1 MFSPSWLTV
10 FVGYIGPLVS
20 GCYKC
25 HQVDATCL
33 TFASMQ
39 LRLLVSSYAFIS
51 SCSSCFNT
59 LGFFITLNLT
69 KVLLEELYA
78 RAFQLFVVYFSILMR
93 FIVVLLLN
101 DHVVS
106 LSGGMEWLQ
115 VYNKDMLM
123 SLVMSRSPGTP
134 LVTVSNH
141 MST

>member
-1 MFSPSWLTV
+1 
-10 FVGYIGPLVS
+10 
-20 GCYKC
+20 
-25 HQVDATCL
+25 VDATCL
-33 TFASMQ
+33 TFDSMQ
-39 LRLLVSSYAFIS
+39 LRLFVSSSHAFIS
-51 SCSSCFNT
+51 SCPNT
-59 LGFFITLNLT
+59 LGFFVTLKLT

-78 RAFQLFVVYFSILMR
+78 RASQLFVEYFLILMR
-93 FIVVLLLN
+93 FIVVFLLN

>member
-1 MFSPSWLTV
+1 MADSLCRLHRSSCKWLLQMSPS
-10 FVGYIGPLVS
+10 
-20 GCYKC
+20 GC
-25 HQVDATCL
+25 TCL
-33 TFASMQ
+33 TFDSMQ
-39 LRLLVSSYAFIS
+39 LRLFFSCRHAFIS
-51 SCSSCFNT
+51 SCSNT

-69 KVLLEELYA
+69 FEELYA
-78 RAFQLFVVYFSILMR
+78 RASQLFVEYFLILMR
-93 FIVVLLLN
+93 FIVDLLLN

>member
-1 MFSPSWLTV
+1 M
-10 FVGYIGPLVS
+10 
-20 GCYKC
+20 
-25 HQVDATCL
+25 DATCL
-33 TFASMQ
+33 TFDSMQ
-39 LRLLVSSYAFIS
+39 LRLFVSSSHAFIS
-51 SCSSCFNT
+51 SCPSCSNT
-59 LGFFITLNLT
+59 LGFFVTLKLT

-78 RAFQLFVVYFSILMR
+78 RASQLFVEYFLILMR